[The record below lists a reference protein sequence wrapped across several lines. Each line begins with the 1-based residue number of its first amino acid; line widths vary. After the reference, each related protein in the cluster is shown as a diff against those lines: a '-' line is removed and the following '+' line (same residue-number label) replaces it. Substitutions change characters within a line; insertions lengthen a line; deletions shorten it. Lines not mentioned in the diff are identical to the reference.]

1 MTNQIYKF
9 KIVLSIALP
18 ILQHVKYVFYRLWNI
33 LSLLKNISNLFEIF
47 TIQYTTI
54 DAIRC
59 I

>member
-9 KIVLSIALP
+9 KIMLPIALP
-18 ILQHVKYVFYRLWNI
+18 ILQHVKYFFYRLWNI

-54 DAIRC
+54 DVIRY